1 LHGDSIGFNGL
12 EWEKNIEKQDTTNQN
27 KDKFGV
33 SENGANP
40 QVAIF
45 FWGKGCNSMGFWAHL
60 GAGVPFNCQI

>member
-12 EWEKNIEKQDTTNQN
+12 EWEKNIEKQDTTNQI

-40 QVAIF
+40 QVAFF
-45 FWGKGCNSMGFWAHL
+45 FWGKRMQFHGIL
-60 GAGVPFNCQI
+60 GASWGRGTF